1 MKTKNKKP
9 ETEKH
14 SQQSSLK
21 PLTEAYREI
30 APYLNISS
38 FFLAAIILFV
48 WIGYHLDKLWDSK
61 PWGLVIGAIIGIVV
75 GFYNFFRTVT
85 RNTDRTK
92 KNE

>member
-14 SQQSSLK
+14 SQKSSPK
-21 PLTEAYREI
+21 PLTEVYREI

-38 FFLAAIILFV
+38 FFLAAIILFA
-48 WIGYHLDKLWDSK
+48 WIGYRLDKVWDSE
-61 PWGLVIGAIIGIVV
+61 PWGLVFGAIIGIVV
-75 GFYNFFRTVT
+75 GFYNFFRTVS
-85 RNTDRTK
+85 RPPDRTK